1 MTYLAVAL
9 LTLGIAG
16 QRLAGMFLIGPW
28 LAKRPILER
37 IAELLP
43 AAVVAALIAQLTFT
57 SDASLVLDE
66 RGAGMVVAAVLVWRR
81 APFVVVVL
89 AAAAVTAILRAL

>member
-66 RGAGMVVAAVLVWRR
+66 RGVGMVVAAVLVWRR

-89 AAAAVTAILRAL
+89 AAAAVTALLRAL